1 MATIQLQEPV
11 YRGDPGPVF
20 FAAGFR
26 PFFLFAAVDAAVML
40 PLWLAAWVGGL
51 PLGVAYT
58 ASVWHGHEMVF
69 GFAGAAVGGFL
80 LTAVPNWTNT
90 HHVSGKPLMGLFAA
104 WLAGRV
110 AFSLG
115 GLLPPLLVAAVDL
128 LYLPLLAALVGGPLL
143 KAGKARNIAFLPIL
157 GVFWLSNLLVH
168 LGIALGW
175 GEPMTGVYGGI
186 AVLLVMIAVVG
197 GRIVP
202 SFTQS
207 WLRMQGRP
215 VEVTPI
221 PWVEKWGAAAS
232 VVVAAG
238 LAAVAPTSPAAG
250 VALLAAA
257 AIHLARMSRWHGWRT
272 LSNPILWILHL
283 GYLWLVVGLALLG
296 LSSFWDALP
305 PSAAVH
311 ALTAGCVATMIL
323 GVMSRAALGHSGRP
337 LEVSPLTVAAYVLL
351 SVGAALRVAAPLFV
365 DAQVAFTHAG
375 GSLWALAWLL
385 FIVVYAP
392 IVLRPR
398 ADGRPG

>member
-11 YRGDPGPVF
+11 YRGNPGPVF

-26 PFFLFAAVDAAVML
+26 PFFLFAAIDAAVML
-40 PLWLAAWVGGL
+40 PLWLVAWVGGL
-51 PLGVAYT
+51 PLGVSYT
-58 ASVWHGHEMVF
+58 AAVWHGHEMVF

-90 HHVSGKPLMGLFAA
+90 HHASGRPLMAVFAA

-115 GLLPPLLVAAVDL
+115 GLLPPLVVAAIDLAYLPALALLVA
-128 LYLPLLAALVGGPLL
+128 GPLL
-143 KAGKARNIAFLPIL
+143 KAAKARNVAFLPIL
-157 GVFWLSNLLVH
+157 GVFWLCDLQIH

-175 GEPMTGVYGGI
+175 GDPMAGVHGGI

-197 GRIVP
+197 GRIIP
-202 SFTQS
+202 SFTQN
-207 WLRMQGRP
+207 WLRMQGQAMEVRP
-215 VEVTPI
+215 I
-221 PWVEKWGAAAS
+221 GWIEKWGAVAS
-232 VVVAAG
+232 VAVAAG
-238 LAAVAPTSPAAG
+238 LDVVAPTSPAAG
-250 VALLAAA
+250 AALLAAA
-257 AIHLARMSRWHGWRT
+257 AIHLVRMGRWHGWRT
-272 LSNPILWILHL
+272 LANPILWVLHL
-283 GYLWLVVGLALLG
+283 GYLWLVVGMALLG
-296 LSSFWDALP
+296 LSSFSDALP
-305 PSAAVH
+305 ASAAVH

-337 LEVSPLTVAAYVLL
+337 LLVSPLTVAAYVLL
-351 SVGAALRVAAPLFV
+351 SAGAALRVVAPLFE

-375 GSLWALAWLL
+375 GTLWVLAWIL
-385 FIVVYAP
+385 FVVVYAP